1 VKSLYVA
8 PTAVRIVK
16 KEDYE
21 GEYVKKYD
29 VSSLQGFHLVGERCD
44 PDTIWWVNRHFPHVI
59 INDNWW

>member
-29 VSSLQGFHLVGERCD
+29 VSSL
-44 PDTIWWVNRHFPHVI
+44 
-59 INDNWW
+59 